1 MDIYGKDPNN
11 TAIAMEN
18 NTVEIVFVIYSGVP
32 TVKVSF
38 EPTFKDYLDNYD
50 VQGTFSY
57 LITP

>member
-1 MDIYGKDPNN
+1 
-11 TAIAMEN
+11 MEN